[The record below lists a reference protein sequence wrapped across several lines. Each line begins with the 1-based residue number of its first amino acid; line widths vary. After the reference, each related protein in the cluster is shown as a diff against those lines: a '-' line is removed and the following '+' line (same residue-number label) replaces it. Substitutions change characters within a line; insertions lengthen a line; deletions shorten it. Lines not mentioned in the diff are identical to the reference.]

1 MNKLLLSFVFSLSV
15 LMVSAQGEHSHLSAF
30 PGGKC
35 FLYRVVLRDKAG
47 TGFST
52 DCPEAFLSPRA
63 LERRRRQR
71 IAVDST
77 DLPVSQKY
85 IDAVATKGVSVV
97 GKSKWNNSLL
107 VRCDRPTLMMRVEK
121 LPFVTEVKLVFSSPK
136 QYEPSVRAS
145 FRKEFQAWDTLQH
158 HPYGITRD
166 QMASLNG
173 IRLHDAGYRGRGMV
187 IAVLDAGFMNVDRI
201 PAFHGLKLVGLH
213 DFVVPRS
220 TNIFQEMEH
229 GTKVLSVMAVDQP
242 DVFVGSAP
250 QASYMLLRCEAQ
262 QTESLS
268 EEDFWSE
275 AVEFADSAGVDV
287 INSSLGYHAY
297 DDAAT
302 SYRYADL
309 TGHKALISRMAS
321 LLAGK
326 GIVLVNSAG
335 NDGMGTWKKINVPA
349 DADDI
354 LTVGA
359 VSPNGLN
366 AAFSS
371 VGPTAD
377 GRVKPDVVAYGSP
390 TAIVSG
396 RGTIV
401 NDIGTSFSAPL
412 VAGLA
417 ACLWQ
422 ALPEKTAREIIE
434 LVRRSGNNA
443 AHPDNVFGYGLPDFW
458 KAYSLGKKQNN

>member
-35 FLYRVVLRDKAG
+35 FLYRVVLRDKAE

-52 DCPEAFLSPRA
+52 DHPEAFLSPRA

-107 VRCDRPTLMMRVEK
+107 VRCDRPALMARVEK

-136 QYEPSVRAS
+136 QYESSVRAS

-166 QMASLNG
+166 QIGSLNG

-242 DVFVGSAP
+242 DVYVGSAP
-250 QASYMLLRCEAQ
+250 QAPTCCCAVRPSRPKVCRKKTSGAKRLSLPTRPVWTSSIRHWAIMPMTTRRQVTAMPTSRGTRHSSPAWLRCWPAK
-262 QTESLS
+262 ESC
-268 EEDFWSE
+268 W
-275 AVEFADSAGVDV
+275 
-287 INSSLGYHAY
+287 
-297 DDAAT
+297 
-302 SYRYADL
+302 
-309 TGHKALISRMAS
+309 
-321 LLAGK
+321 
-326 GIVLVNSAG
+326 
-335 NDGMGTWKKINVPA
+335 
-349 DADDI
+349 
-354 LTVGA
+354 
-359 VSPNGLN
+359 
-366 AAFSS
+366 
-371 VGPTAD
+371 
-377 GRVKPDVVAYGSP
+377 
-390 TAIVSG
+390 
-396 RGTIV
+396 
-401 NDIGTSFSAPL
+401 
-412 VAGLA
+412 
-417 ACLWQ
+417 
-422 ALPEKTAREIIE
+422 
-434 LVRRSGNNA
+434 
-443 AHPDNVFGYGLPDFW
+443 
-458 KAYSLGKKQNN
+458 